1 MGIIV
6 EAIQSAIFWLLL
18 TIDAIVYSFINWVYQ
33 VILLLAQGDIF
44 RNSTVVDQLVNR
56 IYIII
61 GVIVLFL
68 VAYSLLKSM
77 VNPDEGLKGKD
88 SPVKIIQNV
97 LISIVLIAI
106 VPTVFDFAME
116 FQNSFLLNNTLGK
129 IILGTGTVISPEGE
143 EVVEIDSEDAIA
155 NGGMTMASTVFR
167 AFFTPKQVEGENV
180 CIGDPN
186 LDSKGCTEV
195 TINDVPYSTWWN
207 NMINSNN
214 FYMITQANDEVINDI
229 DYRFIISTAAGI
241 FVLIVLISY
250 CIDLAVRMVK
260 LALYQLIAPLPI
272 LLRIVP
278 QDTAK
283 KVFDNW
289 IKATLSTYLEVFIR
303 LGILYFVVL
312 IINVFVTNVGTIFGT
327 TVNNIGTVNPIIVL
341 IAQALVILGIILFM
355 KQAPQIIKELTGLD
369 SGKYGFFSGL
379 KEAAGA
385 LKTGTA
391 FVGGTIAGRNP
402 LAGFRAARETNKSG
416 NLRSVGEQLKR
427 RYDKKEAKELGATFG
442 DRSTDRIR
450 QAFGLG
456 TKLEQANRN
465 IEKGRDIKGRI
476 QKVINDTGADIEL
489 KDDSGRIID
498 TIKAGDREVLMN
510 EQRLNNL
517 QHQKDLNKRAI
528 SEIEEQIRQLKD
540 FQAVN
545 SKFIDIRSKIKSE
558 AIDKIAEGDSK
569 LTDELKYNGQTVAS
583 GNYKSL
589 SDFYQ
594 SRINAGA
601 SQEELSELS
610 RQLKSIQDKLWV
622 QYANDEIAKGN
633 NTKIGSLFQ
642 QGLDVYNTTQGYYD
656 TKSGTFKMLDPNL
669 NIANMEFFEGDG
681 INSGIDRLSKM
692 NNSELDINISRVES
706 GKTPINEQNTQIDR
720 LTTQL
725 EELKAAAKTSPEYQK
740 YKASDNA
747 NKISDSGKK

>member
-369 SGKYGFFSGL
+369 SGKYNVFGSAMRGL
-379 KEAAGA
+379 STIGA
-385 LKTGTA
+385 LGTGAVRGFTTGFDKNHMVSSIGKGA
-391 FVGGTIAGRNP
+391 KNALLGGAKSFVGASQKEYKGVSDIRKNMNAAVNDVINKQRKKDSAKLSKKQELEEWREEHPNNHNIPNFLYKATSKVQKGAHDVRTEVIDWATSGGLDALKQKREQVAEVQKAMAQTVSMAKGEVEKNLKDYVNAQGVTLDRLQIDVNYFKAQ
-402 LAGFRAARETNKSG
+402 LAGVKADDALTSKYTELQASLLNETDPNKQAEIRNQMAQIQSKIDRDVAAKRATASD
-416 NLRSVGEQLKR
+416 QLKTAQDALDQGIKDATKMIIDYTYAGKNGEKVQINGQNWEVQTVAGLSAQIAKADNILKQNSSLMPDDLPPDGTVTITDINGHTEEVR
-427 RYDKKEAKELGATFG
+427 SRDYKKLRNTLGGVVDELDADISKYVERKDKKE
-442 DRSTDRIR
+442 
-450 QAFGLG
+450 
-456 TKLEQANRN
+456 
-465 IEKGRDIKGRI
+465 
-476 QKVINDTGADIEL
+476 
-489 KDDSGRIID
+489 
-498 TIKAGDREVLMN
+498 
-510 EQRLNNL
+510 
-517 QHQKDLNKRAI
+517 
-528 SEIEEQIRQLKD
+528 
-540 FQAVN
+540 
-545 SKFIDIRSKIKSE
+545 
-558 AIDKIAEGDSK
+558 DK
-569 LTDELKYNGQTVAS
+569 
-583 GNYKSL
+583 
-589 SDFYQ
+589 
-594 SRINAGA
+594 
-601 SQEELSELS
+601 
-610 RQLKSIQDKLWV
+610 
-622 QYANDEIAKGN
+622 
-633 NTKIGSLFQ
+633 
-642 QGLDVYNTTQGYYD
+642 
-656 TKSGTFKMLDPNL
+656 
-669 NIANMEFFEGDG
+669 
-681 INSGIDRLSKM
+681 
-692 NNSELDINISRVES
+692 
-706 GKTPINEQNTQIDR
+706 
-720 LTTQL
+720 
-725 EELKAAAKTSPEYQK
+725 
-740 YKASDNA
+740 
-747 NKISDSGKK
+747 